1 MSAIYVQQPSGLA
14 TVAHELRGPLT
25 ALHTATELLDRDFD
39 QLDLPQIRLMVASMH
54 RRALSLRGLMENLLT
69 AAVLTDGQLRVS
81 PRPID
86 LHDLFEEAA
95 YLVQPILTR
104 KQQKLRIHTRPGL
117 PIVAADPSRIGQVL
131 INLVTNASKY
141 SGPETLI
148 EIRTT
153 RRLQHVRVTVLDQ
166 GPGISRK
173 IGRRVFEPYY
183 RAERTDSDGLGIG
196 LSVVRSIVE
205 AHGGRVGVK
214 NRKSGGAAFWFELS
228 ATFQQ

>member
-1 MSAIYVQQPSGLA
+1 MSTVYVQQPSGLA

-39 QLDLPQIRLMVASMH
+39 RLDLAQIRLMVASMH

-69 AAVLTDGQLRVS
+69 AAVLNDGQLRVS
-81 PRPID
+81 PRPVD
-86 LHDLFEEAA
+86 MHELFEEVG

-104 KQQKLRIHTRPGL
+104 KQQSLRVHANAAL

-131 INLVTNASKY
+131 LNLVTNASKY

-153 RRLQHVRVTVLDQ
+153 TPLQHVRVTVADR

-173 IGRRVFEPYY
+173 VGRRLFEPYY

-196 LSVVRSIVE
+196 LSVVRSIIE

-214 NRKSGGAAFWFELS
+214 NRRSGGAAFWFEVP
-228 ATFQQ
+228 AAFQQ